1 MNQVVFLIVAKE
13 SAKTTRDLLGNTQKG
28 RKNVNGRV
36 IVNNVDHVEE
46 QYMVARLDGGVLWFW
61 GAYDDEVTAKQVA
74 ESFDNGLV
82 VENAEV

>member
-1 MNQVVFLIVAKE
+1 M
-13 SAKTTRDLLGNTQKG
+13 
-28 RKNVNGRV
+28 NGRV
-36 IVNNVDHVEE
+36 IVNNVDHIEE
-46 QYMVARLDGGVLWFW
+46 PYMVARLDGGVLWFW

>member
-1 MNQVVFLIVAKE
+1 M
-13 SAKTTRDLLGNTQKG
+13 
-28 RKNVNGRV
+28 NGRV